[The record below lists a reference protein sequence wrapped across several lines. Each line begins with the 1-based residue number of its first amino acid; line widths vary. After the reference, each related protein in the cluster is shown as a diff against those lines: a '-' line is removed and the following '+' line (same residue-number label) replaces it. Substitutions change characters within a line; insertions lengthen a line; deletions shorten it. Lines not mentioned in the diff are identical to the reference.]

1 MHSFFFF
8 WDASEH
14 TCKPAAVECV
24 YSCHRCWYWRA
35 LHIHV
40 SLQRQ
45 KRVGF
50 LFPCGF
56 SPIQVIVIWWH
67 FSVTVTYLAHLESQ
81 VGANSSW
88 YDHQMEK
95 LKKPSSNEFRS
106 RRLNLVLGRCKRD
119 QFSSSVLKWVWEE
132 WKGRFRVLA
141 TPCEQRCFVV
151 SPEWNRLWVVRLTS
165 HWAGRLFLHPAIIT
179 GEMGSLKV
187 EPSSAG
193 APAKYQVGRPVLSP
207 ADLLGWG
214 AFRVLTWVEFLST

>member
-88 YDHQMEK
+88 YGHQMEK
-95 LKKPSSNEFRS
+95 LKKTEQQW
-106 RRLNLVLGRCKRD
+106 VQKQATELGPRTWTW
-119 QFSSSVLKWVWEE
+119 SI
-132 WKGRFRVLA
+132 
-141 TPCEQRCFVV
+141 
-151 SPEWNRLWVVRLTS
+151 
-165 HWAGRLFLHPAIIT
+165 LFLSSEMSLRGVKGAVPSVGNALWTKVLCRVARVKPAV
-179 GEMGSLKV
+179 S
-187 EPSSAG
+187 
-193 APAKYQVGRPVLSP
+193 R
-207 ADLLGWG
+207 
-214 AFRVLTWVEFLST
+214 